1 MSSVP
6 PNIYHLCRDY
16 DTFFFPENLQYYVRD
31 YKGWDPYNEHHYFGL
46 TLNHRAGRPDMIAGA
61 AACWSHK
68 TLKAIA
74 EVYRNMPKGF
84 QGRDRGRCED
94 RPEASEEVSTSK
106 CLSTINVFADP
117 MLDDQNRQYVVSVT
131 FMGNDSG

>member
-1 MSSVP
+1 M
-6 PNIYHLCRDY
+6 
-16 DTFFFPENLQYYVRD
+16 RD

-74 EVYRNMPKGF
+74 EVYRKMPKGY
-84 QGRDRGRCED
+84 QGHDRNRCED

-131 FMGNDSG
+131 LL

>member
-1 MSSVP
+1 MWKIITLTQLSGFVKCKSLLYECVELSFHCIININHMS
-6 PNIYHLCRDY
+6 D
-16 DTFFFPENLQYYVRD
+16 E
-31 YKGWDPYNEHHYFGL
+31 
-46 TLNHRAGRPDMIAGA
+46 
-61 AACWSHK
+61 
-68 TLKAIA
+68 
-74 EVYRNMPKGF
+74 
-84 QGRDRGRCED
+84 RGRCED